1 MAITNDS
8 RVHVAERTGIGL
20 RLPHIAEVVATH
32 PPVGWLE
39 IHPENFL
46 ANPHGLEL
54 LTDLARDYPISVH
67 TVGISIG
74 SADGIDQAHLT
85 RVRAM
90 VDRLNPVL
98 VSGHLAWS
106 VHGGAYL
113 NDLLPLPYTKE
124 TLRVVATHLAQ
135 VQDALG
141 RAYVIEN
148 PSTYVS
154 IATSTMT
161 EIEFLHALVDVT
173 GCRLLCD
180 VSNVYLS
187 GHNMGYDP
195 YRLHRQVSGGSGR
208 GAPSRRASRPK
219 RTRRRPAPP
228 CWWIRMRRRSPNRPG
243 TCTPM
248 RFAGLGR
255 SPRSSS
261 GITICQR
268 WRSWRERPP
277 KPIAFA
283 NTHTRPAMPALAD
296 IQSAIRDA
304 LVHGDRTALAPMLSG
319 GVHPEYRLAIHQ
331 RHYAASLTRALL
343 DRFPATVWLVGS
355 ELVTDAA
362 TSFIREQPPSKPCI
376 AEYGESF
383 PQHLGAHPA
392 AASLPYLSQF
402 AELEWHLGRLALA
415 TENRRTCTIS
425 IWTGRWMS

>member
-1 MAITNDS
+1 MAITPDA
-8 RVHVAERTGIGL
+8 RLHVAERTGIGL
-20 RLPHIAEVVATH
+20 RLPHIAEVVATR

-113 NDLLPLPYTKE
+113 NDLLPLPYTEE

-154 IATSTMT
+154 LATSTMT

-173 GCRLLCD
+173 GCR
-180 VSNVYLS
+180 
-187 GHNMGYDP
+187 
-195 YRLHRQVSGGSGR
+195 
-208 GAPSRRASRPK
+208 A
-219 RTRRRPAPP
+219 
-228 CWWIRMRRRSPNRPG
+228 
-243 TCTPM
+243 
-248 RFAGLGR
+248 
-255 SPRSSS
+255 
-261 GITICQR
+261 
-268 WRSWRERPP
+268 
-277 KPIAFA
+277 
-283 NTHTRPAMPALAD
+283 AL
-296 IQSAIRDA
+296 
-304 LVHGDRTALAPMLSG
+304 
-319 GVHPEYRLAIHQ
+319 
-331 RHYAASLTRALL
+331 
-343 DRFPATVWLVGS
+343 
-355 ELVTDAA
+355 
-362 TSFIREQPPSKPCI
+362 
-376 AEYGESF
+376 
-383 PQHLGAHPA
+383 
-392 AASLPYLSQF
+392 
-402 AELEWHLGRLALA
+402 
-415 TENRRTCTIS
+415 
-425 IWTGRWMS
+425 